1 MIQAA
6 KYGQDEE
13 AAEAI
18 ELTEEEKVME
28 AKLRVM
34 WKFYFVY
41 GVYRVYIML
50 LINKKCFKIFKIIKS
65 KCLVNLLRCIN
76 FGREK

>member
-34 WKFYFVY
+34 WKVILCK
-41 GVYRVYIML
+41 V
-50 LINKKCFKIFKIIKS
+50 LIELI
-65 KCLVNLLRCIN
+65 
-76 FGREK
+76 

>member
-34 WKFYFVY
+34 WKFYFLQ
-41 GVYRVYIML
+41 GVDRVYMML
-50 LINKKCFKIFKIIKS
+50 SINKKFFKIFIFIKS
-65 KCLVNLLRCIN
+65 ECLVNLLSIN
-76 FGREK
+76 FGLQK